1 MNFTDRYWIL
11 LRLLYFIFRE
21 KANGIT
27 LTIAY
32 YFCTM
37 SLNKVDKTTKEDT
50 VQIAIAIVGGLSLL
64 SLVLLWFGAVEDN
77 DSIMG
82 LSIFLVPSLFIA
94 LFVLALAK

>member
-1 MNFTDRYWIL
+1 
-11 LRLLYFIFRE
+11 
-21 KANGIT
+21 
-27 LTIAY
+27 
-32 YFCTM
+32 M